1 MQKRKSSGTDRY
13 KQTIRRRRIF
23 VASVFALVILLC
35 ICLFTPLFAISEITV
50 SGNSIVSSETII
62 ANSGI
67 ARGENVFRI
76 NKSKAEKALG
86 EISYVN
92 GITIKRKF
100 PAKVEIVVDE
110 AKPDIILD
118 MPNEFAVMTVEGK
131 VLEVTDDVTHLSSPI
146 VYGIEVVVAEPSKM
160 VETTD
165 YDGLMT
171 HLERI
176 RCFYGTEHWEN
187 IDEFFVNDVSN
198 FMVVLKSGMKVTF
211 GTVESTESL
220 KRKIK
225 MLSSILPQ
233 VEQTE
238 RSYLDLTTDK
248 GYFGKYTQDE
258 LAEIEEQ
265 EKAAKSVYQEKKP
278 SDGENPEKNTQAD
291 EEGDS
296 RKKPALEEK
305 ESAKEES
312 GNEEPEKQGSNEEN
326 GQSEKQESEKQKS
339 DAENTPEITVS
350 NPGAGE

>member
-23 VASVFALVILLC
+23 VASVFALVVLLC
-35 ICLFTPLFAISEITV
+35 VCLFTPLFAISEITV

-62 ANSGI
+62 TTSGI
-67 ARGENVFRI
+67 ERGENVFRI
-76 NKSKAEKALG
+76 NKSKAEKALK

-100 PAKVEIVVDE
+100 PARVEIVVDE

-131 VLEVTDDVTHLSSPI
+131 VLEVTDDVTHLTSPI
-146 VYGIEVVVAEPSKM
+146 VYGIEVISAEPSKT

-198 FMVVLKSGMKVTF
+198 FMIVLKSGMKVTF

-265 EKAAKSVYQEKKP
+265 EKAAKSKYKEESQPDEDETKP
-278 SDGENPEKNTQAD
+278 SSQKD
-291 EEGDS
+291 EEEDS

-305 ESAKEES
+305 EEPKEES
-312 GNEEPEKQGSNEEN
+312 NDQKAEKQESDEEN
-326 GQSEKQESEKQKS
+326 EQSEKQES
-339 DAENTPEITVS
+339 DAENTPKITVS